1 MINKF
6 DIQKLREL
14 DILQVADLLGMGL
27 RNKRALCIHHDDHHP
42 SLAFNV
48 RKNTCHCYSCGF
60 SADTIGLVRER
71 LNLGFSEACHWLA
84 DHFDVYIGDDRY
96 GNSAKYGNS
105 ARYADKC
112 ADKKVLTASDRRMAS
127 LRAHFA
133 ETHVSHGHLAESSFS
148 GERNRE
154 CPSSAYVAPSA
165 VDVEFYQQMFRQMH
179 LSESGQ
185 RFLFEERLLSPEAL
199 KVCQIVSTEQSVC
212 MARVGRGVFDGPSL
226 IFPYFDQE
234 GRLVSVQSRYLG
246 KPKSESSFDMEKVS
260 IDEVK
265 PDEVKPDDVKPKEI
279 PRFKFA
285 PGSHRMIYGLDRLKD
300 YPPGEPLLIT
310 EGPSDCWTALT
321 LGFHAIAI
329 PSATLFDRRFQGLLA
344 GRNLHIFP
352 DQDEAG
358 LSLYFEL
365 KKALPSLVYHQLPE
379 GCKDL
384 SEYYLKLRRSEGMTL
399 EEAKAKVQSSVSV

>member
-60 SADTIGLVRER
+60 SADTIALVRER

-133 ETHVSHGHLAESSFS
+133 ETHVSHGHIASSS
-148 GERNRE
+148 
-154 CPSSAYVAPSA
+154 

-185 RFLFEERLLSPEAL
+185 RFLFEDRLLSPEAL

-212 MARVGRGVFDGPSL
+212 MARVGCGVFDGPSL

-265 PDEVKPDDVKPKEI
+265 PKEI

-300 YPPGEPLLIT
+300 YPPDEPLLIT

-321 LGFHAIAI
+321 LGIHAIAI

-399 EEAKAKVQSSVSV
+399 EEAKAKVHGCVSV

>member
-14 DILQVADLLGMGL
+14 DILQVANLLGMGL

-48 RKNTCHCYSCGF
+48 KKNTCHCYSCGF

-71 LNLGFSEACHWLA
+71 LNLGFSEACRWLA
-84 DHFDVYIGDDRY
+84 DHFDVYI
-96 GNSAKYGNS
+96 
-105 ARYADKC
+105 ADEHRDTHRK
-112 ADKKVLTASDRRMAS
+112 DVKKAVTASERRMAS

-133 ETHVSHGHLAESSFS
+133 ETHVSHGH
-148 GERNRE
+148 
-154 CPSSAYVAPSA
+154 PSSAYVAPSS

-179 LSESGQ
+179 LSESGR

-199 KVCQIVSTEQSVC
+199 KVCHIVSTEQSVC

-246 KPKSESSFDMEKVS
+246 KKRPESSFDMNKVS
-260 IDEVK
+260 LDEA
-265 PDEVKPDDVKPKEI
+265 KPKEI

-321 LGFHAIAI
+321 LGIHAIAI

-344 GRNLHIFP
+344 GRNLHVFP

>member
-1 MINKF
+1 MIDKY

-60 SADTIGLVRER
+60 SADTIALVRER
-71 LNLGFSEACHWLA
+71 LNLGFSEACRWLA
-84 DHFDVYIGDDRY
+84 DHFDVYI
-96 GNSAKYGNS
+96 
-105 ARYADKC
+105 ADEHRDTHRK
-112 ADKKVLTASDRRMAS
+112 DVKKVVTASERRMAS

-133 ETHVSHGHLAESSFS
+133 ETHVSHGH
-148 GERNRE
+148 
-154 CPSSAYVAPSA
+154 PSSAYVAPSS

-179 LSESGQ
+179 LSESGR

-246 KPKSESSFDMEKVS
+246 KKRPESSFDMNKVS
-260 IDEVK
+260 LDK
-265 PDEVKPDDVKPKEI
+265 AKPKEI

-300 YPPGEPLLIT
+300 YSPDEPLLIT

-321 LGFHAIAI
+321 LGIHAIAI
-329 PSATLFDRRFQGLLA
+329 PSATLFDRSFQGLLA

-399 EEAKAKVQSSVSV
+399 EEAKTKVQGSVSV

>member
-6 DIQKLREL
+6 DIQKLCEL

-60 SADTIGLVRER
+60 SADTIALVRER
-71 LNLGFSEACHWLA
+71 LNLGFSEACRWLA
-84 DHFDVYIGDDRY
+84 DHFDVYI
-96 GNSAKYGNS
+96 
-105 ARYADKC
+105 ADEHRDTHRK
-112 ADKKVLTASDRRMAS
+112 DVKKAVTASERRMAS

-133 ETHVSHGHLAESSFS
+133 ETHVSHGH
-148 GERNRE
+148 
-154 CPSSAYVAPSA
+154 PSSAYVAKAS

-179 LSESGQ
+179 LSESGR
-185 RFLFEERLLSPEAL
+185 RFLFEERLLTPEAL
-199 KVCQIVSTEQSVC
+199 KVCHIVSTEQSVC
-212 MARVGRGVFDGPSL
+212 MARVGCGVFDGPSL

-246 KPKSESSFDMEKVS
+246 KKKSELSFDMNKVS
-260 IDEVK
+260 LDEA
-265 PDEVKPDDVKPKEI
+265 KPKEI

-310 EGPSDCWTALT
+310 EGPSDCWAALT

-329 PSATLFDRRFQGLLA
+329 PSATLFDRSFQGLLA

-365 KKALPSLVYHQLPE
+365 KQALPSLVYHQLPE

-399 EEAKAKVQSSVSV
+399 EEAKAKVQGSVSI

>member
-48 RKNTCHCYSCGF
+48 KKNTCHCYSCGF

-96 GNSAKYGNS
+96 GNSA
-105 ARYADKC
+105 RYADKC
-112 ADKKVLTASDRRMAS
+112 ADKKVLTASDRRLAS

-133 ETHVSHGHLAESSFS
+133 ETHVSHG
-148 GERNRE
+148 
-154 CPSSAYVAPSA
+154 YVAPSS

-179 LSESGQ
+179 LSESGR
-185 RFLFEERLLSPEAL
+185 RFLFEERLLSSEAL

-246 KPKSESSFDMEKVS
+246 KPKSESSSDMDKVS
-260 IDEVK
+260 FDE
-265 PDEVKPDDVKPKEI
+265 VKPKEI

-300 YPPGEPLLIT
+300 YPPDEPLLIT

-321 LGFHAIAI
+321 LGIHAIAI

-384 SEYYLKLRRSEGMTL
+384 SEYYLKLRRREGMTL
-399 EEAKAKVQSSVSV
+399 EEAKAKIQSSVSV

>member
-71 LNLGFSEACHWLA
+71 LNLGFSEACRWLA
-84 DHFDVYIGDDRY
+84 DHFDVYI
-96 GNSAKYGNS
+96 
-105 ARYADKC
+105 ADEHRDTHRK
-112 ADKKVLTASDRRMAS
+112 DVKKAVTASERRMAS

-133 ETHVSHGHLAESSFS
+133 ETHVSHGH
-148 GERNRE
+148 
-154 CPSSAYVAPSA
+154 PSSAYVAPSS

-179 LSESGQ
+179 LSESGR

-199 KVCQIVSTEQSVC
+199 KVCHIVSTEQSVC
-212 MARVGRGVFDGPSL
+212 MARVGCGVFDGPSL

-246 KPKSESSFDMEKVS
+246 KKRPESSFDMNKVS
-260 IDEVK
+260 VDEA
-265 PDEVKPDDVKPKEI
+265 KPKEI

-321 LGFHAIAI
+321 LGIHAIAI
-329 PSATLFDRRFQGLLA
+329 PSATLFDRSFQALLA

-399 EEAKAKVQSSVSV
+399 EEAKAKVQGSVSV

>member
-48 RKNTCHCYSCGF
+48 KKNTCHCYSCGF

-71 LNLGFSEACHWLA
+71 LNLGFSEACRWLA
-84 DHFDVYIGDDRY
+84 DHFDVYIADE
-96 GNSAKYGNS
+96 KYGNS

-112 ADKKVLTASDRRMAS
+112 ADKKVLTASDRRLAS

-133 ETHVSHGHLAESSFS
+133 ETHVSHG
-148 GERNRE
+148 
-154 CPSSAYVAPSA
+154 YVAPSS

-179 LSESGQ
+179 LSESGR
-185 RFLFEERLLSPEAL
+185 RFLFEERLLSSEAL

-246 KPKSESSFDMEKVS
+246 KPKSESSSDMDKVS
-260 IDEVK
+260 FDE
-265 PDEVKPDDVKPKEI
+265 VKPKEI

-300 YPPGEPLLIT
+300 YPSDEPLLIT

-321 LGFHAIAI
+321 LGIHAIAI
-329 PSATLFDRRFQGLLA
+329 PSATLFDHRFQGLLA

-399 EEAKAKVQSSVSV
+399 EEAKAKVQGCVSV

>member
-48 RKNTCHCYSCGF
+48 KKNTCHCYSCGF

-71 LNLGFSEACHWLA
+71 LNLGFSEACRWLA
-84 DHFDVYIGDDRY
+84 DHFDVYIADE
-96 GNSAKYGNS
+96 KYGNS

-133 ETHVSHGHLAESSFS
+133 ETHVSHGHLA
-148 GERNRE
+148 
-154 CPSSAYVAPSA
+154 YVAPSS

-179 LSESGQ
+179 LSESGR

-246 KPKSESSFDMEKVS
+246 KK
-260 IDEVK
+260 
-265 PDEVKPDDVKPKEI
+265 KEI

-300 YPPGEPLLIT
+300 YPPDEPLLIT

-321 LGFHAIAI
+321 LGIHTIAI
-329 PSATLFDRRFQGLLA
+329 PSATLFDHRFQGLLA

>member
-71 LNLGFSEACHWLA
+71 LNLGFSEACRWLA
-84 DHFDVYIGDDRY
+84 DHFDVYI
-96 GNSAKYGNS
+96 
-105 ARYADKC
+105 ADEHRDTHRK
-112 ADKKVLTASDRRMAS
+112 DVKKAVTASDRRMAS

-133 ETHVSHGHLAESSFS
+133 ETHVSHGH
-148 GERNRE
+148 
-154 CPSSAYVAPSA
+154 PSSAYVAPSS

-179 LSESGQ
+179 LSESGR

-246 KPKSESSFDMEKVS
+246 KKRPESSFDMNKVS
-260 IDEVK
+260 LDEA
-265 PDEVKPDDVKPKEI
+265 KPKEI

-384 SEYYLKLRRSEGMTL
+384 SEYYLMLRRSEGMTL

>member
-48 RKNTCHCYSCGF
+48 KKNTCHCYSCGF
-60 SADTIGLVRER
+60 SADTIALVRER
-71 LNLGFSEACHWLA
+71 LNLGFSEACRWLA
-84 DHFDVYIGDDRY
+84 DHFDVYIGDE
-96 GNSAKYGNS
+96 KYGNS
-105 ARYADKC
+105 ARYTEKS
-112 ADKKVLTASDRRMAS
+112 ADKKLLTASDRRMAS

-133 ETHVSHGHLAESSFS
+133 ETHVSHGHVASSS
-148 GERNRE
+148 
-154 CPSSAYVAPSA
+154 

-179 LSESGQ
+179 LSESGR

-260 IDEVK
+260 IDEA
-265 PDEVKPDDVKPKEI
+265 KPKEI

-321 LGFHAIAI
+321 LGIHAIAI

-384 SEYYLKLRRSEGMTL
+384 SEYYLKLRRIEGMTL

>member
-1 MINKF
+1 MIQKY

-42 SLAFNV
+42 SLAFNMK
-48 RKNTCHCYSCGF
+48 KNTCHCYSCGF
-60 SADTIGLVRER
+60 SADTIALVRER
-71 LNLGFSEACHWLA
+71 LNLGFSEACRWLA
-84 DHFDVYIGDDRY
+84 DHFDVYI
-96 GNSAKYGNS
+96 
-105 ARYADKC
+105 ADEHRDTHRK
-112 ADKKVLTASDRRMAS
+112 DVKKAVTASERRMAS

-133 ETHVSHGHLAESSFS
+133 ETHVSHGH
-148 GERNRE
+148 
-154 CPSSAYVAPSA
+154 PSSAYVAPSA

-246 KPKSESSFDMEKVS
+246 KKSPESSFDMNKVS
-260 IDEVK
+260 LDEA
-265 PDEVKPDDVKPKEI
+265 KPKEI

-321 LGFHAIAI
+321 LGIHAIAI

-399 EEAKAKVQSSVSV
+399 EEAKAKVQGSVSI

>member
-48 RKNTCHCYSCGF
+48 KKNTCHCYSCGF

-84 DHFDVYIGDDRY
+84 DHFDVYIGDE
-96 GNSAKYGNS
+96 KYGNS
-105 ARYADKC
+105 ARYTEKS
-112 ADKKVLTASDRRMAS
+112 ADKKLLTASDRRIAS

-133 ETHVSHGHLAESSFS
+133 ETHVSHGHLA
-148 GERNRE
+148 
-154 CPSSAYVAPSA
+154 YVASSS

-246 KPKSESSFDMEKVS
+246 KKKSESSLDMDKVS
-260 IDEVK
+260 SDEA
-265 PDEVKPDDVKPKEI
+265 KPKEI

-344 GRNLHIFP
+344 GRNLHVFP

-365 KKALPSLVYHQLPE
+365 EKALPSLVYHQLPE

>member
-1 MINKF
+1 MIDKYN
-6 DIQKLREL
+6 IQKLREL

-48 RKNTCHCYSCGF
+48 KKNTCHCYSCGF

-71 LNLGFSEACHWLA
+71 LNLGFNEACHWLA

-96 GNSAKYGNS
+96 GKS
-105 ARYADKC
+105 ARNAEKS
-112 ADKKVLTASDRRMAS
+112 ADKKVLTASDRRMAA
-127 LRAHFA
+127 LREHFA
-133 ETHVSHGHLAESSFS
+133 ETHVSHGHLAESSSS
-148 GERNRE
+148 GEKNGR
-154 CPSSAYVAPSA
+154 CQSSAYVAQAS
-165 VDVEFYQQMFRQMH
+165 VDVEFYLQMFRQMH

-246 KPKSESSFDMEKVS
+246 KPKSESSLDMDKVS
-260 IDEVK
+260 LDEA
-265 PDEVKPDDVKPKEI
+265 KPDDVKPKEI

-300 YPPGEPLLIT
+300 YSPDELLLIT

-321 LGFHAIAI
+321 LGIHAIAI
-329 PSATLFDRRFQGLLA
+329 PSATLFDRRFQELLA

-399 EEAKAKVQSSVSV
+399 EEAKAKVQGCVSV

>member
-1 MINKF
+1 MIDKY

-60 SADTIGLVRER
+60 SADTIALVRER
-71 LNLGFSEACHWLA
+71 LNLGFSEACRWLA
-84 DHFDVYIGDDRY
+84 DHFDVYIGDEHRDTHR
-96 GNSAKYGNS
+96 K
-105 ARYADKC
+105 DV
-112 ADKKVLTASDRRMAS
+112 KKAVTASDRRMAS

-133 ETHVSHGHLAESSFS
+133 ETHVSHGH
-148 GERNRE
+148 
-154 CPSSAYVAPSA
+154 PSSAYVAPSS

-179 LSESGQ
+179 LSESGR

-226 IFPYFDQE
+226 IFPYFDQG

-246 KPKSESSFDMEKVS
+246 KKRPESSFDMNKVS
-260 IDEVK
+260 LDEA
-265 PDEVKPDDVKPKEI
+265 KPKEI

-321 LGFHAIAI
+321 LGIHAIAI

-344 GRNLHIFP
+344 GRNLHVFP

-399 EEAKAKVQSSVSV
+399 EEAKAKVQSSVSI

>member
-1 MINKF
+1 
-6 DIQKLREL
+6 
-14 DILQVADLLGMGL
+14 
-27 RNKRALCIHHDDHHP
+27 
-42 SLAFNV
+42 
-48 RKNTCHCYSCGF
+48 
-60 SADTIGLVRER
+60 
-71 LNLGFSEACHWLA
+71 
-84 DHFDVYIGDDRY
+84 
-96 GNSAKYGNS
+96 
-105 ARYADKC
+105 
-112 ADKKVLTASDRRMAS
+112 MAS

-133 ETHVSHGHLAESSFS
+133 ETHVSHGHVASSS
-148 GERNRE
+148 
-154 CPSSAYVAPSA
+154 

-179 LSESGQ
+179 LSESGR

-246 KPKSESSFDMEKVS
+246 KK
-260 IDEVK
+260 
-265 PDEVKPDDVKPKEI
+265 KEI

-300 YPPGEPLLIT
+300 YPPDEPLLIT

-321 LGFHAIAI
+321 LGIHAIAI

-384 SEYYLKLRRSEGMTL
+384 SEYYLKLLRSEGMTL
-399 EEAKAKVQSSVSV
+399 EEAKAKVQGCVSV

>member
-1 MINKF
+1 MIQKY

-27 RNKRALCIHHDDHHP
+27 RNMRALCIHHDDHHP

-48 RKNTCHCYSCGF
+48 KKNTCHCYSCGF

-84 DHFDVYIGDDRY
+84 DHFDVYIGDE
-96 GNSAKYGNS
+96 KYGNS
-105 ARYADKC
+105 ARYTEKS
-112 ADKKVLTASDRRMAS
+112 ADKKLLTASDRRMAS
-127 LRAHFA
+127 LRAHFV
-133 ETHVSHGHLAESSFS
+133 ETHVSHGHLAESFSS

-154 CPSSAYVAPSA
+154 CPSSAYVAQAS

-246 KPKSESSFDMEKVS
+246 KKKSESSSDMDKVS
-260 IDEVK
+260 SDEA
-265 PDEVKPDDVKPKEI
+265 KPKEI

-300 YPPGEPLLIT
+300 YPPDEPLLIT

-321 LGFHAIAI
+321 LGIHAIAI

-399 EEAKAKVQSSVSV
+399 EEAKAKVQGCVSV

>member
-48 RKNTCHCYSCGF
+48 KKNTCHCYSCGF

-71 LNLGFSEACHWLA
+71 LNLGFNEACHWLA

-112 ADKKVLTASDRRMAS
+112 ADKKVLTASDRRLAS

-133 ETHVSHGHLAESSFS
+133 ETHVSHGH
-148 GERNRE
+148 
-154 CPSSAYVAPSA
+154 VAPSS

-226 IFPYFDQE
+226 IFPYFDQD

-246 KPKSESSFDMEKVS
+246 KKMSVSSFDMDKVS
-260 IDEVK
+260 IDE
-265 PDEVKPDDVKPKEI
+265 VKPKEI

-300 YPPGEPLLIT
+300 CPPDEPLLIT
-310 EGPSDCWTALT
+310 EGSSDCWTALT

-344 GRNLHIFP
+344 GRNLHVFP

-384 SEYYLKLRRSEGMTL
+384 SEYYLKLRRREGMTL
-399 EEAKAKVQSSVSV
+399 EEAKAKIQSSVSV

>member
-1 MINKF
+1 MIDKY

-60 SADTIGLVRER
+60 SADTIALVRER
-71 LNLGFSEACHWLA
+71 LNLGFSEACRWLA
-84 DHFDVYIGDDRY
+84 DHFDVYI
-96 GNSAKYGNS
+96 
-105 ARYADKC
+105 ADEHRDTHRK
-112 ADKKVLTASDRRMAS
+112 DVKKAVTASERRMAS

-133 ETHVSHGHLAESSFS
+133 ETHVSHG
-148 GERNRE
+148 
-154 CPSSAYVAPSA
+154 CPSSAYVAPSS

-179 LSESGQ
+179 LSESGR

-199 KVCQIVSTEQSVC
+199 KVCHIVSTEQSVC
-212 MARVGRGVFDGPSL
+212 MARVGRGVFDVPSL

-246 KPKSESSFDMEKVS
+246 KKSPESSFDMNKVS
-260 IDEVK
+260 LDEA
-265 PDEVKPDDVKPKEI
+265 KPKEI

-321 LGFHAIAI
+321 LGIHAIAI
-329 PSATLFDRRFQGLLA
+329 PSATLFDRSFQGLLA

-365 KKALPSLVYHQLPE
+365 KKVLPSLVYHQLPE

-399 EEAKAKVQSSVSV
+399 EEAKAKVQSCVSV

>member
-48 RKNTCHCYSCGF
+48 KKNTCHCYSCGF

-96 GNSAKYGNS
+96 GNSA
-105 ARYADKC
+105 RYTEKS
-112 ADKKVLTASDRRMAS
+112 ADKKLLTASDRRMAS

-133 ETHVSHGHLAESSFS
+133 ETHVSHG
-148 GERNRE
+148 
-154 CPSSAYVAPSA
+154 YVAPSS

-179 LSESGQ
+179 LSESGR
-185 RFLFEERLLSPEAL
+185 RFLFEERLLSSEAL

-246 KPKSESSFDMEKVS
+246 KPKSESSSDMDKVS
-260 IDEVK
+260 FDE
-265 PDEVKPDDVKPKEI
+265 VKPKEI

-300 YPPGEPLLIT
+300 YPSDEPLLIT

-384 SEYYLKLRRSEGMTL
+384 SEYYLKLRRREGMTL

>member
-60 SADTIGLVRER
+60 SADTIALVRER
-71 LNLGFSEACHWLA
+71 LNLGFSEACRWLA
-84 DHFDVYIGDDRY
+84 DHFDVYI
-96 GNSAKYGNS
+96 
-105 ARYADKC
+105 ADEHRDTHRK
-112 ADKKVLTASDRRMAS
+112 DVKKAVTASERRMAS

-133 ETHVSHGHLAESSFS
+133 ETHVSHGH
-148 GERNRE
+148 
-154 CPSSAYVAPSA
+154 PSSAYVAPSA

-179 LSESGQ
+179 LSESGR

-246 KPKSESSFDMEKVS
+246 KKSPESSFDMNKVS
-260 IDEVK
+260 LDEA
-265 PDEVKPDDVKPKEI
+265 KPKEI

-310 EGPSDCWTALT
+310 EGPSDCWTTLT

-329 PSATLFDRRFQGLLA
+329 PSATLFDRSFQALLT

-399 EEAKAKVQSSVSV
+399 EEAKTKVQGSVSV

>member
-1 MINKF
+1 MIQKY

-48 RKNTCHCYSCGF
+48 KKNTCHCYSCGF
-60 SADTIGLVRER
+60 SADTIALVRER
-71 LNLGFSEACHWLA
+71 LNLGFSEACRWLA
-84 DHFDVYIGDDRY
+84 DHFDVYI
-96 GNSAKYGNS
+96 
-105 ARYADKC
+105 ADEHRDTHRK
-112 ADKKVLTASDRRMAS
+112 DVKKAVTASDRRMAS

-133 ETHVSHGHLAESSFS
+133 ETHVSHGHLA
-148 GERNRE
+148 
-154 CPSSAYVAPSA
+154 YVAQAS

-179 LSESGQ
+179 LSESGR

-246 KPKSESSFDMEKVS
+246 KKSLESSFDMNKVS
-260 IDEVK
+260 LDEA
-265 PDEVKPDDVKPKEI
+265 KPKEI

-344 GRNLHIFP
+344 GRNLRVFP

-399 EEAKAKVQSSVSV
+399 EEAKAKVQGSVSV

>member
-48 RKNTCHCYSCGF
+48 KKNTCHCYSCGF
-60 SADTIGLVRER
+60 SADTIALVRER
-71 LNLGFSEACHWLA
+71 LNLGFSEACRWLA

-133 ETHVSHGHLAESSFS
+133 ETHVSHGHVASSS
-148 GERNRE
+148 
-154 CPSSAYVAPSA
+154 

-246 KPKSESSFDMEKVS
+246 KPKSGASFDMEKVS
-260 IDEVK
+260 IDEA
-265 PDEVKPDDVKPKEI
+265 KPKEI

-300 YPPGEPLLIT
+300 YPPDEPLLIT

-321 LGFHAIAI
+321 LGIHAIAI

-344 GRNLHIFP
+344 GRNLHVFP

>member
-6 DIQKLREL
+6 DIQKLCEL

-60 SADTIGLVRER
+60 SADTIALVRER
-71 LNLGFSEACHWLA
+71 LNLGFSEACRWLA
-84 DHFDVYIGDDRY
+84 DHFDVYIADE
-96 GNSAKYGNS
+96 KYGNS

-133 ETHVSHGHLAESSFS
+133 ETHVSHGH
-148 GERNRE
+148 
-154 CPSSAYVAPSA
+154 PSSAYVAPSS

-246 KPKSESSFDMEKVS
+246 KKKSESSSDMDKVS
-260 IDEVK
+260 LDEA
-265 PDEVKPDDVKPKEI
+265 KPKEI

-399 EEAKAKVQSSVSV
+399 EEAKVKVQSSVSV

>member
-48 RKNTCHCYSCGF
+48 KKNTCHCYSCGF
-60 SADTIGLVRER
+60 SADTIALVRER

-84 DHFDVYIGDDRY
+84 DHFDVYIGDE
-96 GNSAKYGNS
+96 KYGNS
-105 ARYADKC
+105 ARYTEKS
-112 ADKKVLTASDRRMAS
+112 ADKKLLTASDRRMAS

-133 ETHVSHGHLAESSFS
+133 ETHVSHGH
-148 GERNRE
+148 
-154 CPSSAYVAPSA
+154 VAPSA

-185 RFLFEERLLSPEAL
+185 RFLFGERLLSPEAL

-260 IDEVK
+260 IDEA
-265 PDEVKPDDVKPKEI
+265 KPKEI

>member
-48 RKNTCHCYSCGF
+48 KKNTCHCYSCGF

-71 LNLGFSEACHWLA
+71 LNLGFSEACRWLA
-84 DHFDVYIGDDRY
+84 DHFDVYI
-96 GNSAKYGNS
+96 
-105 ARYADKC
+105 ADEHRDTHRK
-112 ADKKVLTASDRRMAS
+112 DVKKAVTASDRRMAS

-133 ETHVSHGHLAESSFS
+133 ETHVSHG
-148 GERNRE
+148 
-154 CPSSAYVAPSA
+154 CPSSAYVAPSS

-199 KVCQIVSTEQSVC
+199 KVCHIVSTEQSVC

-246 KPKSESSFDMEKVS
+246 KKRPESSFDMNKVS
-260 IDEVK
+260 LDEA
-265 PDEVKPDDVKPKEI
+265 KPKEI

-321 LGFHAIAI
+321 LGIHAIAI

>member
-48 RKNTCHCYSCGF
+48 KKNTCHCYSCGF
-60 SADTIGLVRER
+60 SADTIALVRER

-84 DHFDVYIGDDRY
+84 DHFDVYIGDE
-96 GNSAKYGNS
+96 KYGNS

-133 ETHVSHGHLAESSFS
+133 ETHVSHGHLAESFSS

-154 CPSSAYVAPSA
+154 CPLSAYVATAS

-260 IDEVK
+260 IDEA
-265 PDEVKPDDVKPKEI
+265 KPKEI

-300 YPPGEPLLIT
+300 YPSDEPLLIT

-321 LGFHAIAI
+321 LGIHAIAI

>member
-1 MINKF
+1 MIQKY

-71 LNLGFSEACHWLA
+71 LNLGFSEACRWLA
-84 DHFDVYIGDDRY
+84 DHFDVYI
-96 GNSAKYGNS
+96 
-105 ARYADKC
+105 ADEHRDIHRK
-112 ADKKVLTASDRRMAS
+112 DVKKAVTASDRRLAS

-133 ETHVSHGHLAESSFS
+133 ETHVSHGH
-148 GERNRE
+148 
-154 CPSSAYVAPSA
+154 PSSAYVAPSS

-179 LSESGQ
+179 LSESGR

-246 KPKSESSFDMEKVS
+246 KKRPESSFDMNKVS
-260 IDEVK
+260 LDEA
-265 PDEVKPDDVKPKEI
+265 KPKEI

-321 LGFHAIAI
+321 LGIHAIAI
-329 PSATLFDRRFQGLLA
+329 PSATLFDRCFQGLLA

>member
-48 RKNTCHCYSCGF
+48 KKNTCHCYSCGF

-96 GNSAKYGNS
+96 GNSA
-105 ARYADKC
+105 RYTEKS
-112 ADKKVLTASDRRMAS
+112 ADKKLLTASDRRMAS

-133 ETHVSHGHLAESSFS
+133 ETHVSHGH
-148 GERNRE
+148 
-154 CPSSAYVAPSA
+154 VAPSS

-179 LSESGQ
+179 LSESGR
-185 RFLFEERLLSPEAL
+185 RFLFEERLLSSEAL

-246 KPKSESSFDMEKVS
+246 KPKSESSSDMDKVS
-260 IDEVK
+260 FDE
-265 PDEVKPDDVKPKEI
+265 VKPKEI

-300 YPPGEPLLIT
+300 YPPDEPLLIT

-384 SEYYLKLRRSEGMTL
+384 SEYYLKLRRREGMTL
-399 EEAKAKVQSSVSV
+399 EEAKAKV

>member
-48 RKNTCHCYSCGF
+48 KKNTCHCYSCGF
-60 SADTIGLVRER
+60 SADTIALVRER

-84 DHFDVYIGDDRY
+84 DHFDVYIGDEHRDTHR
-96 GNSAKYGNS
+96 K
-105 ARYADKC
+105 DV
-112 ADKKVLTASDRRMAS
+112 KKAVTASERRMAS

-133 ETHVSHGHLAESSFS
+133 ETHVSHGHLA
-148 GERNRE
+148 
-154 CPSSAYVAPSA
+154 YVAPSS

-179 LSESGQ
+179 LSESGR

-226 IFPYFDQE
+226 IFPYFDQQ

-246 KPKSESSFDMEKVS
+246 KKKSESSFDMEKVS
-260 IDEVK
+260 IDEA
-265 PDEVKPDDVKPKEI
+265 KPKEI

-300 YPPGEPLLIT
+300 YPPDEPLLIT

-321 LGFHAIAI
+321 LGIHAIAI

-399 EEAKAKVQSSVSV
+399 EEAKAKVQGCVSV

>member
-1 MINKF
+1 MIDKY

-60 SADTIGLVRER
+60 SADTIALVRER
-71 LNLGFSEACHWLA
+71 LNLGFSEACRWLA
-84 DHFDVYIGDDRY
+84 DHFDVYI
-96 GNSAKYGNS
+96 
-105 ARYADKC
+105 ADEHRDTHRK
-112 ADKKVLTASDRRMAS
+112 DVKKVVTASERRMAS

-133 ETHVSHGHLAESSFS
+133 ETHVSHGH
-148 GERNRE
+148 
-154 CPSSAYVAPSA
+154 PSSAYVAPSS

-179 LSESGQ
+179 LSESGR
-185 RFLFEERLLSPEAL
+185 RFLFEERLLTPEAL
-199 KVCQIVSTEQSVC
+199 KVCHIVSTEQSVC
-212 MARVGRGVFDGPSL
+212 MARVGCGVFDGPSL

-246 KPKSESSFDMEKVS
+246 KKRPESSFDMNKVS
-260 IDEVK
+260 LDEA
-265 PDEVKPDDVKPKEI
+265 KPKEI

-329 PSATLFDRRFQGLLA
+329 PSATLFDRSFQGLLA

-399 EEAKAKVQSSVSV
+399 EEAKTKVQGSVSV

>member
-71 LNLGFSEACHWLA
+71 LNLGFSEACRWLA
-84 DHFDVYIGDDRY
+84 DHFDVYIGDEHRDTHR
-96 GNSAKYGNS
+96 K
-105 ARYADKC
+105 DV
-112 ADKKVLTASDRRMAS
+112 KKAVTASDRRMAS

-133 ETHVSHGHLAESSFS
+133 ETHVSHGH
-148 GERNRE
+148 
-154 CPSSAYVAPSA
+154 PSSAYVAPSS

-199 KVCQIVSTEQSVC
+199 KVCHIVSTEQSVC

-246 KPKSESSFDMEKVS
+246 KKKSESSLDMDKVS
-260 IDEVK
+260 SDEA
-265 PDEVKPDDVKPKEI
+265 KPKEI

-300 YPPGEPLLIT
+300 YPPDEPLLIT

-321 LGFHAIAI
+321 LGIHAIAI

-344 GRNLHIFP
+344 GRNLHVFP

-399 EEAKAKVQSSVSV
+399 EKAKAKVQSSVSV

>member
-1 MINKF
+1 MIQKY

-48 RKNTCHCYSCGF
+48 KKNTCHCYSCGF

-71 LNLGFSEACHWLA
+71 LNLGFSEACRWLA
-84 DHFDVYIGDDRY
+84 DHFDVYIADE
-96 GNSAKYGNS
+96 KYGNS

-133 ETHVSHGHLAESSFS
+133 ETHVSHGHIASSS
-148 GERNRE
+148 
-154 CPSSAYVAPSA
+154 

-234 GRLVSVQSRYLG
+234 VRLVSVQSRYLG
-246 KPKSESSFDMEKVS
+246 KKKSESSLDMDKVS
-260 IDEVK
+260 SDEA
-265 PDEVKPDDVKPKEI
+265 KPKEI

-365 KKALPSLVYHQLPE
+365 KKAFPRLVYHQLPE

-399 EEAKAKVQSSVSV
+399 EEAKAKVQGSVSV

>member
-1 MINKF
+1 MIQKY

-71 LNLGFSEACHWLA
+71 LNLGFSEACRWLA
-84 DHFDVYIGDDRY
+84 DHFDVYI
-96 GNSAKYGNS
+96 
-105 ARYADKC
+105 ADEHRDTHRK
-112 ADKKVLTASDRRMAS
+112 DVKKAVTASDRRMAS

-133 ETHVSHGHLAESSFS
+133 ETHVSHG
-148 GERNRE
+148 
-154 CPSSAYVAPSA
+154 CPSSAYVASSS

-179 LSESGQ
+179 LSESGR

-212 MARVGRGVFDGPSL
+212 MARVGCGVFDGPSL

-246 KPKSESSFDMEKVS
+246 KKRPESSFDMNKVS
-260 IDEVK
+260 LDEA
-265 PDEVKPDDVKPKEI
+265 KPKEI

-329 PSATLFDRRFQGLLA
+329 PSATLFDRSFQGLLA

-399 EEAKAKVQSSVSV
+399 EEAKAKVLSSVSV

>member
-1 MINKF
+1 MIQKY

-71 LNLGFSEACHWLA
+71 LNLGFSEACRWLA
-84 DHFDVYIGDDRY
+84 DHFDVYI
-96 GNSAKYGNS
+96 
-105 ARYADKC
+105 ADEHRDTHRK
-112 ADKKVLTASDRRMAS
+112 DVKKAVTASDRRMAS

-133 ETHVSHGHLAESSFS
+133 ETHVSHGHIASSS
-148 GERNRE
+148 
-154 CPSSAYVAPSA
+154 

-246 KPKSESSFDMEKVS
+246 KK
-260 IDEVK
+260 
-265 PDEVKPDDVKPKEI
+265 KEI

-300 YPPGEPLLIT
+300 YPPDEPLLIT

-321 LGFHAIAI
+321 LAFM
-329 PSATLFDRRFQGLLA
+329 P
-344 GRNLHIFP
+344 
-352 DQDEAG
+352 
-358 LSLYFEL
+358 
-365 KKALPSLVYHQLPE
+365 
-379 GCKDL
+379 
-384 SEYYLKLRRSEGMTL
+384 
-399 EEAKAKVQSSVSV
+399 

>member
-48 RKNTCHCYSCGF
+48 KKNTCHCYSCGF

-84 DHFDVYIGDDRY
+84 DHFDVYIGDE
-96 GNSAKYGNS
+96 KYGNS

-133 ETHVSHGHLAESSFS
+133 ETHVLHGHLAESFSS

-154 CPSSAYVAPSA
+154 CPLSAYVATAS

-185 RFLFEERLLSPEAL
+185 RFLFGERLLSPEAL

-246 KPKSESSFDMEKVS
+246 KKKSESSSDMDKVS
-260 IDEVK
+260 LDEVK
-265 PDEVKPDDVKPKEI
+265 PDEVKPKEI

-300 YPPGEPLLIT
+300 YSPDEPLLIT

-321 LGFHAIAI
+321 LGIHAIAI

-344 GRNLHIFP
+344 ARNLHIFP

-384 SEYYLKLRRSEGMTL
+384 SEYYLKLCRSEGMTL
-399 EEAKAKVQSSVSV
+399 EEAKVKVQSSVSV

>member
-48 RKNTCHCYSCGF
+48 KKNTCHCYSCGF

-71 LNLGFSEACHWLA
+71 LNLGFSEACRWLA
-84 DHFDVYIGDDRY
+84 DHFDVYIADDRY
-96 GNSAKYGNS
+96 GNSAQYTEKS
-105 ARYADKC
+105 
-112 ADKKVLTASDRRMAS
+112 ADKKLLTASDRRMAS

-133 ETHVSHGHLAESSFS
+133 ETHVSHG
-148 GERNRE
+148 
-154 CPSSAYVAPSA
+154 YVAPSS

-179 LSESGQ
+179 LSESGR

-246 KPKSESSFDMEKVS
+246 KKSPESSFDMNKVS
-260 IDEVK
+260 LDEA
-265 PDEVKPDDVKPKEI
+265 KPKEI

-300 YPPGEPLLIT
+300 YPSDEPLLIT

-321 LGFHAIAI
+321 LGIHAIAI
-329 PSATLFDRRFQGLLA
+329 PSATLFDHRFQGLLA

>member
-1 MINKF
+1 MIQKY

-60 SADTIGLVRER
+60 SADTIALVRER
-71 LNLGFSEACHWLA
+71 LNLGFSEACRWLA
-84 DHFDVYIGDDRY
+84 DHFDVYIGDEHRDTHR
-96 GNSAKYGNS
+96 K
-105 ARYADKC
+105 DV
-112 ADKKVLTASDRRMAS
+112 KKAVTASDRRMAS

-133 ETHVSHGHLAESSFS
+133 ETHVSHGH
-148 GERNRE
+148 
-154 CPSSAYVAPSA
+154 PSSAYVAPSS

-179 LSESGQ
+179 LSESGR

-246 KPKSESSFDMEKVS
+246 KKRPESSFDMNKVS
-260 IDEVK
+260 LDEA
-265 PDEVKPDDVKPKEI
+265 KPKEI

-329 PSATLFDRRFQGLLA
+329 PSATLFDRSFQGLLA

-399 EEAKAKVQSSVSV
+399 EEAKAKVQGCVSV

>member
-1 MINKF
+1 MIQKY

-48 RKNTCHCYSCGF
+48 KKNTCHCYSCGF

-71 LNLGFSEACHWLA
+71 LNLGFSEACRWLA

-133 ETHVSHGHLAESSFS
+133 ETHVSHGH
-148 GERNRE
+148 
-154 CPSSAYVAPSA
+154 VAPSS

-246 KPKSESSFDMEKVS
+246 KK
-260 IDEVK
+260 
-265 PDEVKPDDVKPKEI
+265 KEI

-285 PGSHRMIYGLDRLKD
+285 PGSHRMIYGFDRLKD
-300 YPPGEPLLIT
+300 YSPDEPLLIT

-321 LGFHAIAI
+321 LGIHAIAI

-365 KKALPSLVYHQLPE
+365 KKALSSLVYHQLPE